1 MTLYNMSGS
10 SRCLG
15 DEFMPTK
22 MKRERESG
30 GRWAATAFA
39 VGLFLSLA
47 VVRYQAIEAEAADP
61 AKENVVKEGRLWN
74 IADEPFK
81 FRLARKSGKLWTD
94 AFTLAPGKIQVM
106 RPPKP
111 GEVNELEGFT
121 GRGDGYVNVS
131 FASMGGHIHLH
142 LRARNR
148 EDELMPNWFHVKDS
162 NGFSRLIQ
170 APNIEEAK
178 ARQEELQKEEP
189 LTPSEIEKVKKSL
202 KANWVFYDD

>member
-1 MTLYNMSGS
+1 
-10 SRCLG
+10 
-15 DEFMPTK
+15 MPTNTI
-22 MKRERESG
+22 RNRASG
-30 GRWAATAFA
+30 RRWAATAVA
-39 VGLFLSLA
+39 VTLLLA
-47 VVRYQAIEAEAADP
+47 IAAMRFRGIEAEAADP
-61 AKENVVKEGRLWN
+61 DKENVVKEGRLWN

-81 FRLARKSGKLWTD
+81 YRLARKSGKLWTD
-94 AFTLAPGKIQVM
+94 ELTLAPGKFQTM

-111 GEVNELEGFT
+111 GEPIELEGFT

-142 LRARNR
+142 LRARNIQ
-148 EDELMPNWFHVKDS
+148 DELMPNWFHIKDA

-170 APNIEEAK
+170 APDIKEAK

-202 KANWVFYDD
+202 RANWVFYDR